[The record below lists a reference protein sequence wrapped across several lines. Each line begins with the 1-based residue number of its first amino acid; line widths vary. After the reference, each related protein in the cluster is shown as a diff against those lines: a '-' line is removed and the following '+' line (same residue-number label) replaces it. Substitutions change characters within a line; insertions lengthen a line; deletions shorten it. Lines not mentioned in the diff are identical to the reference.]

1 MPWLSRA
8 EPNGKVRT
16 LSDFVAPLPS
26 LSSLPREVSEQEP
39 PGHEVRHAERTLSDF
54 MAPLPDLPSLPRE
67 EVPRKE
73 VPEQDV
79 WHECEDAPRSR
90 SREPATSQGHQPA
103 TASTAGRPSSR
114 SPAWIAALTSPPA
127 AGRPSS
133 RSVASRQSNVRAEQ
147 TTSVPVVAVT
157 APGDGSGK
165 ASQLGSGFRAQ
176 GSGRAP
182 ASPRDFVR
190 CWGGAE
196 NSPPASS
203 PARRRPSLEGFRPE
217 TMVDVDGLRQSL
229 SASMSSIEK
238 LPPHRQDLDTEAFR
252 DMSRALTRAASNFRH
267 VTAETIL
274 GSLEPK
280 GVVLDFVI
288 RLHMS
293 KRQYRRQTSASIAQL
308 LESDSWLYALLSD
321 AGLLAKMPEDLR
333 EIIPKRQPAAPA
345 LVQTPPS
352 SVSPTRAAAVAADAE
367 ELSEMRRRRATR
379 RPERGSRE
387 LLSAARAQIEAL
399 GFSAE
404 GEQDEVTLAFQT
416 FGRAVRQSFAESS
429 EADNGL
435 KYLERFEPKAK
446 VLDFLTDVSEKR
458 RPYRARAGDLLTRLA
473 ALPSWKEAGA
483 RLPSSKD
490 TQDDDE
496 AEKEKTKD
504 MEEPEAAVAASQSE
518 PVAASEP
525 EEERPPSRAKEDAM
539 SRLEELARPLAPWYL
554 RLCFGIFGVIGALRK
569 CRCLVPRSLQQQA
582 EPLLDA
588 ALGEVSAKLPSASEK
603 SEAEVVQ
610 PSASVH

>member
-1 MPWLSRA
+1 
-8 EPNGKVRT
+8 
-16 LSDFVAPLPS
+16 
-26 LSSLPREVSEQEP
+26 
-39 PGHEVRHAERTLSDF
+39 
-54 MAPLPDLPSLPRE
+54 
-67 EVPRKE
+67 
-73 VPEQDV
+73 
-79 WHECEDAPRSR
+79 
-90 SREPATSQGHQPA
+90 
-103 TASTAGRPSSR
+103 
-114 SPAWIAALTSPPA
+114 
-127 AGRPSS
+127 
-133 RSVASRQSNVRAEQ
+133 
-147 TTSVPVVAVT
+147 
-157 APGDGSGK
+157 
-165 ASQLGSGFRAQ
+165 
-176 GSGRAP
+176 
-182 ASPRDFVR
+182 
-190 CWGGAE
+190 
-196 NSPPASS
+196 
-203 PARRRPSLEGFRPE
+203 
-217 TMVDVDGLRQSL
+217 MVDVDGLRQSL
-229 SASMSSIEK
+229 SASISSIEK

-267 VTAETIL
+267 VTAETII

-483 RLPSSKD
+483 RLPSSKAAEVQGLSSKDAATSAED

-588 ALGEVSAKLPSASEK
+588 ALAEVSAKLPSASEK